1 MILPSTVTVPMPPPG
16 ECAGWPAKQPDPRSS
31 TARPDDVPLVE
42 PWLIATPPEP
52 VWPRVFPGL

>member
-1 MILPSTVTVPMPPPG
+1 MPLPG
-16 ECAGWPAKQPDPRSS
+16 EVAGWPAKQPDPRSS